1 LVGSED
7 LEVVDVVGSEDHQ
20 MVILHH
26 CLMMQLV
33 LKNVME
39 RVCPDL
45 KGNSEREILGGAGPV
60 VLGVKWCSAWFR
72 TFLSGVT
79 LTSGYFASRGPEGCR
94 TCFDF
99 ARAAVSGYYGFDGH
113 SF

>member
-1 LVGSED
+1 MSRFCQRGK
-7 LEVVDVVGSEDHQ
+7 GTNYQ

-39 RVCPDL
+39 RVSPDL
-45 KGNSEREILGGAGPV
+45 KGNSERNILGEAGPV
-60 VLGVKWCSAWFR
+60 VLGVTWCSAWFR

-79 LTSGYFASRGPEGCR
+79 LTSGSIASRGPEGSR

>member
-1 LVGSED
+1 
-7 LEVVDVVGSEDHQ
+7 
-20 MVILHH
+20 
-26 CLMMQLV
+26 MQLV

-45 KGNSEREILGGAGPV
+45 KGNSERNILGEAGPV
-60 VLGVKWCSAWFR
+60 VPGVTWCSAWFR

-94 TCFDF
+94 TSFDF
-99 ARAAVSGYYGFDGH
+99 ARAAVSGYYGFDEH

>member
-1 LVGSED
+1 MSRFCQRGK
-7 LEVVDVVGSEDHQ
+7 GTNYQ

-39 RVCPDL
+39 RVSPDL
-45 KGNSEREILGGAGPV
+45 KGNSERNILGEAGPV
-60 VLGVKWCSAWFR
+60 VLGVTWCSAWFR

-79 LTSGYFASRGPEGCR
+79 LPSGTFASRGPEDCR
-94 TCFDF
+94 TCFVF
-99 ARAAVSGYYGFDGH
+99 ARTAVSGYYGFDGH